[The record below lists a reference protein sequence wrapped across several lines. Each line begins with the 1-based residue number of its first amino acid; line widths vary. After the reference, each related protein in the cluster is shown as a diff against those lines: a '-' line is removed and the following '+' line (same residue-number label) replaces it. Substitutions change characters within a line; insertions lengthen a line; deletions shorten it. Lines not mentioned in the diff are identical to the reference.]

1 MTHLLVVALATFVMC
16 SRPAVAWTGGSSSP
30 KNAWTLQ
37 SSSSRAHVH
46 HHKNHAS
53 AGGMTMYFD
62 DMSRGS
68 VDWNPEEHATSGWKS
83 SQHQP
88 ITEQDMIQRLL
99 TGYDAETASQ
109 LSCREVQQQTKL
121 WTQKSGVVGN
131 FFGDELYADLLS
143 VSVARGPAG
152 ERAPSLVHSL
162 AAFWQA
168 LADVITLH
176 TDQDV
181 WPPRWTAH
189 ARYHNLNLT
198 SAMACA
204 VTGEDAGV
212 RGGDRVHMIVLP
224 DCPALYDYQ
233 TFTTLLAAVEFS
245 KEACVHLGR
254 HFSLT
259 AFHPHF
265 KNSPTLFSPER
276 HAPFPV
282 VGLQLQ
288 PLWDVL
294 GKDADLPLGGQR
306 AVKPVEQSKTNDNG
320 KILPPPDETPEDDEI
335 GAMADAR
342 IRNLDDTRAFFEVL
356 FNSAAATTD
365 SEVGS
370 AATSGSTSLSATT
383 SSRAVTTAL
392 ADHPTKSTSSSSTP
406 NDDEEPNVLPEEEQ
420 LAHHFRQE
428 RQRRRGNL
436 PPEMVRQVIA
446 LWMDEQ
452 RYADSSK
459 RQLNPAL
466 EFMETIEG
474 YTVCTQ
480 KMGELVYAEMW
491 QAIRQVYER
500 GVAADQAPPVVSEE
514 EKNDAPKKEIKANN
528 KNRFDLSQWMYSLSG
543 VEGRG
548 AGKSQ
553 QKADDDEL
561 PQVTSTIFIATK
573 FNTYNAQA
581 FKRFAITINAA
592 LKRITGGR
600 MFLEVFHPEYVGN
613 QGYNHALRR
622 APFPMIQICYLLQP
636 ENNDSQGS

>member
-1 MTHLLVVALATFVMC
+1 
-16 SRPAVAWTGGSSSP
+16 
-30 KNAWTLQ
+30 
-37 SSSSRAHVH
+37 
-46 HHKNHAS
+46 
-53 AGGMTMYFD
+53 
-62 DMSRGS
+62 
-68 VDWNPEEHATSGWKS
+68 
-83 SQHQP
+83 
-88 ITEQDMIQRLL
+88 
-99 TGYDAETASQ
+99 
-109 LSCREVQQQTKL
+109 
-121 WTQKSGVVGN
+121 VGN
-131 FFGDELYADLLS
+131 FFGDEMYEDLLS

-152 ERAPSLVHSL
+152 ESAPSLVHSL

-168 LADVITLH
+168 VADVITMH

-181 WPPRWTAH
+181 WPPRWTKH
-189 ARYHNLNLT
+189 PRYHNLNLT

-204 VTGEDAGV
+204 VMGNSSV
-212 RGGDRVHMIVLP
+212 RGGNRGDRVHMIVLP

-282 VGLQLQ
+282 IGLQLQ
-288 PLWDVL
+288 PLWGVL
-294 GKDADLPLGGQR
+294 GKDNDLPLGGRQR
-306 AVKPVEQSKTNDNG
+306 VVKPIEQSKTNDNCR
-320 KILPPPDETPEDDEI
+320 ILPQPDEAPEDDDI
-335 GAMADAR
+335 GTMADAR
-342 IRNLDDTRAFFEVL
+342 IRNLDDTRALFEVL
-356 FNSAAATTD
+356 FNSAAAMTD
-365 SEVGS
+365 SSSPPPSGAS
-370 AATSGSTSLSATT
+370 SSNAASSRSVNILTDYPSTISSSLSSNT
-383 SSRAVTTAL
+383 
-392 ADHPTKSTSSSSTP
+392 
-406 NDDEEPNVLPEEEQ
+406 LPEEER
-420 LAHHFRQE
+420 LAHHFRLE
-428 RQRRRGNL
+428 RQRRRGNV
-436 PPEMVRQVIA
+436 PPETVHHVIA

-480 KMGELVYAEMW
+480 KMGELVYAEIW
-491 QAIRQVYER
+491 QTVQQVYER
-500 GVAADQAPPVVSEE
+500 GLAADQVPPITADSEDAAP
-514 EKNDAPKKEIKANN
+514 DKETNGTH
-528 KNRFDLSQWMYSLSG
+528 KNRFDLSQWMSSLSSG
-543 VEGRG
+543 ERRDGGKLQERG
-548 AGKSQ
+548 
-553 QKADDDEL
+553 DDDEL
-561 PQVTSTIFIATK
+561 PRVTSTIFIATK

-622 APFPMIQICYLLQP
+622 APFPMIQICYLLQT
-636 ENNDSQGS
+636 ENDDKGI